1 MSVEMDEEE
10 VAEMQKKYARRELGT
25 NVDRYKEPEPELDSE
40 GACIRTFE
48 NTVCDSH
55 IRTCRRGDR
64 RARS

>member
-40 GACIRTFE
+40 GACMRPE
-48 NTVCDSH
+48 CTVCDSLIH
-55 IRTCRRGDR
+55 TCRRGDR
-64 RARS
+64 